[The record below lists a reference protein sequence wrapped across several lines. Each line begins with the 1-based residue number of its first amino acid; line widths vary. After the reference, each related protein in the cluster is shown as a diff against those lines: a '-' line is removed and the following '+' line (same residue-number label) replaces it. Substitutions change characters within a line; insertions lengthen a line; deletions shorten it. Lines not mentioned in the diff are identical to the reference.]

1 MNTQPA
7 PSSSAQNQSAAA
19 NATANA
25 RHPAPAP
32 TPRHQAERQS
42 LSDRFAAKLERDDNA
57 NGAQREEEGQRR
69 ENAALPGLF
78 KGEDDAGEGGA
89 QPDLG
94 QREALLRLT
103 AAANLTGTAPPMA
116 AAFDTALLSQIA
128 AQISDGVHGAAS
140 AEASIEFPA
149 GSLAQS
155 AHIRRDADGS
165 IAIRIAGLDPRLSA
179 MQNGRVQADLRSA
192 LALRRLQVS
201 SLTLERGRDDQEA
214 ALSRLTSRPIS
225 RVV

>member
-1 MNTQPA
+1 MTTPSA
-7 PSSSAQNQSAAA
+7 PSSSVPNHSAAA
-19 NATANA
+19 ASSANP
-25 RHPAPAP
+25 RHPAP

-57 NGAQREEEGQRR
+57 KGAQREEAGQRR
-69 ENAALPGLF
+69 EDAAMPSLR
-78 KGEDDAGEGGA
+78 KGEGDAGEDSA

-94 QREALLRLT
+94 QREALMRLT
-103 AAANLTGTAPPMA
+103 AAANLTGTAPPVA

-128 AQISDGVHGAAS
+128 AQIAEGVPGAGS

-149 GSLAQS
+149 GALAQS
-155 AHIRRDADGS
+155 AHIRREADGS

-201 SLTLERGRDDQEA
+201 SLTLERGRGDQEL
-214 ALSRLTSRPIS
+214 ALSRPIS